1 MSLPPSSRRA
11 EALVIGRDGEPRA
24 AFRQVPEEVP
34 VSLVYSSVPF
44 AVMMLTPTDLVDFA
58 YGFSLTEG
66 IVADASGIREV
77 EIGEEARGL
86 RLDIRLAPSALTAHL
101 ARRRSI
107 SGRTG
112 CGLCG
117 IEEIDQMPQAARPEG
132 PAPAIDPAAIRRA
145 LDALEGAQ
153 PLNDE
158 TRAVHAAA
166 LARADGT
173 LLAVREDV
181 GRHNALDKL
190 AGAMLRD
197 GARAADG
204 FLIVTSRL
212 SFELVEKAA
221 AIGARTLV
229 AISAP
234 TALALERARALDMN
248 LVAVARRDTIAV
260 FHGMERLRAPA
271 PG

>member
-1 MSLPPSSRRA
+1 MEAARAAKAAPASPCVAECALDLHTGWCRGCARTRA
-11 EALVIGRDGEPRA
+11 EIAAWRDMGDAEKRGVLERVTER
-24 AFRQVPEEVP
+24 RQ
-34 VSLVYSSVPF
+34 
-44 AVMMLTPTDLVDFA
+44 
-58 YGFSLTEG
+58 G
-66 IVADASGIREV
+66 ASG
-77 EIGEEARGL
+77 GGTA
-86 RLDIRLAPSALTAHL
+86 SA
-101 ARRRSI
+101 
-107 SGRTG
+107 GRTG
-112 CGLCG
+112 AERVPALRW
-117 IEEIDQMPQAARPEG
+117 EPQAARG
-132 PAPAIDPAAIRRA
+132 LALWAGHSGAAWIASVWRDNGCGVWRWS
-145 LDALEGAQ
+145 L
-153 PLNDE
+153 
-158 TRAVHAAA
+158 V
-166 LARADGT
+166 
-173 LLAVREDV
+173 AVREDV

-197 GARAADG
+197 AARAEDG

-260 FHGMERLRAPA
+260 FHGMERLRATA